1 MRIQPG
7 CESRLSFLWLETI
20 NYIKSPYT
28 NQILPMTTKH
38 ILVVEDEEKIAGLLC
53 DYLKAAGFRTSI
65 QGNGDRVI
73 SQIKKDPPDLI
84 LLDIMLPGKDG
95 LELCREIRQFSNVPI
110 IMITARVEEIDRLLG
125 LELGADDYICKP
137 FSPREVV
144 ARVKAVFRRV
154 HAEPREDHLVVGSIS
169 LDDETHQVTIDKKVL
184 NLTPNE
190 FGLLKIMMSRP
201 NRVFSRSELINRV
214 QGYDFEGYDRTIDSH
229 IKNLRKKIARQL
241 PDHEIISTV
250 YGVGYKFNVPAD

>member
-1 MRIQPG
+1 
-7 CESRLSFLWLETI
+7 
-20 NYIKSPYT
+20 
-28 NQILPMTTKH
+28 MTGKH
-38 ILVVEDEEKIAGLLC
+38 ILVVEDEDKISHLLR
-53 DYLKAAGFRTSI
+53 DYLQDAGFQTSV
-65 QGNGDRVI
+65 QADGSRVI
-73 SQIKKDPPDLI
+73 AQVKKEQPDLV

-95 LELCREIRQFSNVPI
+95 MDLCREIRQFSNVPI

-154 HAEPREDHLVVGSIS
+154 HADPSISQLVVGAIS
-169 LDDETHQVTIDKKVL
+169 LDDETHQVMIDKQVL
-184 NLTPNE
+184 SLTPNE

-214 QGYDFEGYDRTIDSH
+214 QGYDFEGYDRTIDTH
-229 IKNLRKKIARQL
+229 IKNLRKKIAKIL
-241 PDHEIISTV
+241 PDQDIISTV
-250 YGVGYKFNVPAD
+250 YGVGYRFNAPPF

>member
-1 MRIQPG
+1 
-7 CESRLSFLWLETI
+7 L
-20 NYIKSPYT
+20 IKKKIKHMT
-28 NQILPMTTKH
+28 NKH
-38 ILVVEDEEKIAGLLC
+38 ILVVEDEEKIARLLC
-53 DYLKAAGFRTSI
+53 DYLKEAGFRTST
-65 QGNGDRVI
+65 QNNGNRVI
-73 SQIKKDPPDLI
+73 PQIKKDPPDLI

-95 LELCREIRQFSNVPI
+95 MELCREIRQFSDVAI
-110 IMITARVEEIDRLLG
+110 IMLTARVEEIDRLLG

-154 HAEPREDHLVVGSIS
+154 HAEPRSRHLVVGPIA
-169 LDDETHQVTIDKKVL
+169 LDEESHQVLIDNTVL

-214 QGYDFEGYDRTIDSH
+214 QGYDFEGYDRTIDTH
-229 IKNLRKKIARQL
+229 IKNLRKKIALRL
-241 PDHEIISTV
+241 PGLEIISTV
-250 YGVGYKFNVPAD
+250 YGVGYKFNAPGH